1 MSIVSLNPLNE
12 DIPETMYLVEYVL
25 FNFIYIELSMG
36 KRKIIFGI
44 LLKII
49 LKLYLPTILH

>member
-1 MSIVSLNPLNE
+1 MSVVPLNPLNE
-12 DIPETMYLVEYVL
+12 DIPEIVYLEYVL
-25 FNFIYIELSMG
+25 FNNIYIELSIG

-49 LKLYLPTILH
+49 LKLYQQAISH

>member
-12 DIPETMYLVEYVL
+12 DIPETMYLEYVL

>member
-1 MSIVSLNPLNE
+1 
-12 DIPETMYLVEYVL
+12 MYYVDYV
-25 FNFIYIELSMG
+25 FNFIYIELSIG
-36 KRKIIFGI
+36 KWKIIFGI

>member
-1 MSIVSLNPLNE
+1 
-12 DIPETMYLVEYVL
+12 MYLEYVL
-25 FNFIYIELSMG
+25 FNFIYIELSIG

>member
-1 MSIVSLNPLNE
+1 MSVVSLNPLNE
-12 DIPETMYLVEYVL
+12 DISEIMYLEYVL
-25 FNFIYIELSMG
+25 FNNIYIELSIG

-49 LKLYLPTILH
+49 LKLYQQAISH

>member
-1 MSIVSLNPLNE
+1 MSVVSLNPLNE
-12 DIPETMYLVEYVL
+12 DIPEIMYLEYVL
-25 FNFIYIELSMG
+25 FNNIYIELSIG

-49 LKLYLPTILH
+49 LKLYQQAISH